1 MKECVKEEYFLELL
15 ELNADI
21 RQKTGNGPARVLRR
35 NGKIPAILYGPGT
48 TPVPLSI
55 DVKGFEQ
62 ALKKSNTRMRQSVFN
77 LAIQGETQTNRCA
90 MVKELQQHPLTR
102 AFLHADFYEIA
113 MDRKVNVKVPVTTK
127 GIAKGLDLGGMLQI
141 IRREVG
147 VRCFPNEIPEK
158 IEIDVTELNVGDAIH
173 VKDLKPEGNIEI
185 SEDADF
191 TILTLLGKKGEKEE
205 AAAEGEG
212 EEAAAETAEPKKAE
226 PKKESKKESKK

>member
-1 MKECVKEEYFLELL
+1 MELS

-21 RQKTGNGPARVLRR
+21 RQKTGNGPARSLRR
-35 NGKIPAILYGPGT
+35 AGKIPAILYGPGT
-48 TPVPLSI
+48 TPVSLSI
-55 DVKGFEQ
+55 NVKEFEQ
-62 ALKKSNTRMRQSVFN
+62 ALKKSKTRMRQSVFN
-77 LAIQGETQTNRCA
+77 LAIQGETNRCA

-113 MDRKVNVKVPVTTK
+113 MDRKVNVKIPVITK

-141 IRREVG
+141 IRREVE
-147 VRCFPNEIPEK
+147 VRCFPNEIPET
-158 IEIDVTELNVGDAIH
+158 IEIDVTELSVGDAIH

-185 SEDADF
+185 AEDGDF

-212 EEAAAETAEPKKAE
+212 EEVTDAAEPKKAE
-226 PKKESKKESKK
+226 PKKAEQKKESKKESKK

>member
-1 MKECVKEEYFLELL
+1 LELL

-62 ALKKSNTRMRQSVFN
+62 ALKKSKTRMRQSVFN
-77 LAIQGETQTNRCA
+77 LAIQGETRCA

-113 MDRKVNVKVPVTTK
+113 MDRKVNVKIPVITK

-147 VRCFPNEIPEK
+147 VRCFPNEIPET

-173 VKDLKPEGNIEI
+173 VKDLKPEGNVEFE
-185 SEDADF
+185 EDGDF
-191 TILTLLGKKGEKEE
+191 TVLTLLGKKGEKEE
-205 AAAEGEG
+205 TAVEGE
-212 EEAAAETAEPKKAE
+212 AEVAEVAEPKKAE
-226 PKKESKKESKK
+226 SKKAEPKKAESKKESKK